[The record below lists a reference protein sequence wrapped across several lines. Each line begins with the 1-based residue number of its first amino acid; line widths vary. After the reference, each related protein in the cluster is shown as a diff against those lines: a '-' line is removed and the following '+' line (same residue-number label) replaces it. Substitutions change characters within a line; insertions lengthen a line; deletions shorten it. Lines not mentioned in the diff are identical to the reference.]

1 VLLRDVIGE
10 ELRRSRIE
18 KEKTLRDVSSQAC
31 ISLGYLSEVERGL
44 KEPSSEILNAICKSL
59 TISISDLLTASAFE
73 FAREEIREFDLTSIM
88 N

>member
-1 VLLRDVIGE
+1 MLLRDVIGE

-31 ISLGYLSEVERGL
+31 VSLGYLSEVERGL

-73 FAREEIREFDLTSIM
+73 FAREELREFDLTSIM

>member
-1 VLLRDVIGE
+1 MLLRNVIGE

>member
-1 VLLRDVIGE
+1 MLLRDVIGE